1 MPVRRRPW
9 TPSSGSSWRWSSWAA
24 IIAFVMSRSGAR
36 RVEAERA
43 QAAEIREKAVEHD
56 RRLRESEASA
66 TEASARSE
74 MARAEAQKRELEA
87 ERLAAEADSRSESA
101 EAVRRE
107 RDEQLR
113 LADLR
118 DPDVQTDKDGHRLD
132 EGGDRDGQGSLEGR
146 GDVRDGGVDTLR
158 ARRHPRPAWSRTR
171 LATDGPVRGPPVRAR
186 ATAGPPRH
194 TTGRATA
201 SGRRPRRPATLR
213 PASTDAT
220 PRPGRRGC
228 GAQLGQLAAR
238 ALEPASRGLGCAT
251 TPPRPRSSRGIRGR
265 RRPSSQVCT

>member
-1 MPVRRRPW
+1 MDPIIWIVVAVVVV
-9 TPSSGSSWRWSSWAA
+9 GA

-43 QAAEIREKAVEHD
+43 QAAELREKAVEHD

-101 EAVRRE
+101 EKVRRE

-132 EGGDRDGQGSLEGR
+132 EVEFHPAYHALMDLAFRHRIHAIGP
-146 GDVRDGGVDTLR
+146 
-158 ARRHPRPAWSRTR
+158 ARRVQCVKPAGQPTR
-171 LATDGPVRGPPVRAR
+171 A
-186 ATAGPPRH
+186 
-194 TTGRATA
+194 
-201 SGRRPRRPATLR
+201 PAFMRLR
-213 PASTDAT
+213 
-220 PRPGRRGC
+220 
-228 GAQLGQLAAR
+228 
-238 ALEPASRGLGCAT
+238 
-251 TPPRPRSSRGIRGR
+251 
-265 RRPSSQVCT
+265 V

>member
-1 MPVRRRPW
+1 MDPIIWIVVAVVVV
-9 TPSSGSSWRWSSWAA
+9 GA

-43 QAAEIREKAVEHD
+43 QAAELREKAVEHD

-66 TEASARSE
+66 TEASARSQ

-101 EAVRRE
+101 EKVRRE

-132 EGGDRDGQGSLEGR
+132 EGGSLDGQGSLDGRGGLDGR
-146 GDVRDGGVDTLR
+146 GDVSDGGVDTLQGDTT
-158 ARRHPRPAWSRTR
+158 RTDR
-171 LATDGPVRGPPVRAR
+171 SEATVG
-186 ATAGPPRH
+186 
-194 TTGRATA
+194 
-201 SGRRPRRPATLR
+201 
-213 PASTDAT
+213 
-220 PRPGRRGC
+220 
-228 GAQLGQLAAR
+228 
-238 ALEPASRGLGCAT
+238 
-251 TPPRPRSSRGIRGR
+251 
-265 RRPSSQVCT
+265 